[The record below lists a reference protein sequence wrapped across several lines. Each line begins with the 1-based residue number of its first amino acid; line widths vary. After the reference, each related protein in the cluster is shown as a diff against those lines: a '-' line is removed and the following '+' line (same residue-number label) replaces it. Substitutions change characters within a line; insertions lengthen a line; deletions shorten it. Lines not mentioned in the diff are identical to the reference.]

1 VLAWLGHILLGRTV
15 RQGRPPNLSVAVGGR
30 SVPEEYVVSSTM
42 IEDEVCLPPEEE
54 DECLTPDVLLHI
66 AYEVVSQ
73 LDNVADF
80 R

>member
-1 VLAWLGHILLGRTV
+1 
-15 RQGRPPNLSVAVGGR
+15 VAVGGR